1 MLLLSVV
8 LVAAVTWA
16 VLHAIYAS
24 LPPLTWTGVP
34 ALLFVAAVETWL
46 GWDLRARIAGAGSGG
61 RRKEGIRPAAPL
73 FVARAVVLAKATVQT
88 AAFLGGIAVG
98 FVVYLADMTGAP
110 TPQADLV
117 DSSLFFGAC
126 LILMAAALYLEQ
138 GCKIPPSDGTDD
150 NVPPPPRE
158 SPFHGLRRPM
168 AKTAIVS
175 GAATRHCPG
184 GRPPVPPAVRRCA
197 PHLLAAEVADH
208 VAAILVFR
216 WRTLSGRALRR
227 RLRSRGGWD

>member
-24 LPPLTWTGVP
+24 LPPLNWTGVP
-34 ALLFVAAVETWL
+34 ALLVVAAVEAWL
-46 GWDLRARIAGAGSGG
+46 GWDLRARIGG
-61 RRKEGIRPAAPL
+61 KEGTRPAAPL
-73 FVARAVVLAKATVQT
+73 FVARAVALAKATAHT

-138 GCKIPPSDGTDD
+138 GCKIPPGDGTDD
-150 NVPPPPRE
+150 DVPPPPRE
-158 SPFHGLRRPM
+158 SPFNHGL
-168 AKTAIVS
+168 
-175 GAATRHCPG
+175 
-184 GRPPVPPAVRRCA
+184 
-197 PHLLAAEVADH
+197 
-208 VAAILVFR
+208 
-216 WRTLSGRALRR
+216 
-227 RLRSRGGWD
+227 SRDGINRQR